1 MKQLDRDT
9 TGAGVKRRIK
19 ARHRGADES
28 GNAGRKTRDGD
39 GAARPWATA
48 RDGGRG

>member
-1 MKQLDRDT
+1 MKQLDRNT

-19 ARHRGADES
+19 ARHRGADEN
-28 GNAGRKTRDGD
+28 GNADRKARGSD
-39 GAARPWATA
+39 GAA